1 MKAKQNKNKA
11 AKRLV
16 KKSTRFKGKRHS
28 ETQTYNH
35 PRKDFHA
42 PE

>member
-1 MKAKQNKNKA
+1 MKKKNK
-11 AKRLV
+11 LSV
-16 KKSTRFKGKRHS
+16 KKTKPLSKRKGRRAS

-42 PE
+42 